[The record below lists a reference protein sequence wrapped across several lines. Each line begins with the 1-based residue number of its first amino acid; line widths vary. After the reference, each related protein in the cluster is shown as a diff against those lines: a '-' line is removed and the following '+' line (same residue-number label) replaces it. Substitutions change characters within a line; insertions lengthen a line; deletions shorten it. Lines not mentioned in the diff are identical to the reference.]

1 MNKILRFFYLSIR
14 YGVHASWLLLA
25 ARVIFGLLLM
35 AHGIDKWRHF
45 EVLASSFPDPIGLGS
60 RTALTLAIFAE
71 VFCAA
76 GVVAGA
82 FYRLALIPVIFTMGM
97 ALLVV
102 HHGDLFAVKELALAY
117 LAVFTLLFLAGPGD
131 FALDRIIGPRF
142 SARRPRHKMS

>member
-1 MNKILRFFYLSIR
+1 MNKILRFFYPSTR

-35 AHGIDKWRHF
+35 THGIEKWRHF
-45 EVLASSFPDPIGLGS
+45 ETLASSFPDPLGVGS

-82 FYRLALIPVIFTMGM
+82 FYRLALIPVIFTMGV

-102 HHGDLFAVKELALAY
+102 HHGDPFVAKELALTY
-117 LAVFTLLFLAGPGD
+117 LAVFSLLFMAGPGD

-142 SARRPRHKMS
+142 SARRPGRELS

>member
-1 MNKILRFFYLSIR
+1 M
-14 YGVHASWLLLA
+14 
-25 ARVIFGLLLM
+25 
-35 AHGIDKWRHF
+35 
-45 EVLASSFPDPIGLGS
+45 
-60 RTALTLAIFAE
+60 LTLAIFAE

-142 SARRPRHKMS
+142 SVARR